1 MNMRKSGILMHV
13 SSIPSKHGIGDFGTT
28 TYDFIDFLAKA
39 KQKIWQIL
47 PLGITGY
54 GDSPYQSVSAFA
66 GSPLYIDLQLLI
78 NRGFITEEDIDRQ
91 LISEQVEKVDYE
103 QVKQLKYGA
112 LRKAYQKGFAVDR
125 QAIEQFAADQAD
137 WIEDFCAFM
146 AIKQLIDPS
155 VWQMWDN
162 AYKQYSK
169 ELVERIK
176 HEHADE
182 YWFWA
187 FTQYH
192 FFEQW
197 SQIKAYANDKNIE
210 IMGDIPIYV
219 SGDSVDIWANPRLYA
234 VDDEYNLTVV
244 AGCPPD
250 AFSDTGQ
257 LWGNPIYNWQAMR
270 EDDYSWWVAR
280 LKHSFA
286 TFDIVRIDHFR
297 GFDAYWQIPA
307 SSDTAAVGEWVDG
320 PGQHLFERLK
330 HHLGDKPIVAEDLG
344 FMTQRVT
351 DLRQAM
357 GYPGMAILQFAFNS
371 AGDSDYLPHNV
382 DKNCII
388 YTGTH
393 DNDTMVGWIQKM
405 SQDEFNYAFDYLRMS
420 QDEGFAWGFIRGA
433 WASCAN
439 TAIAQMQDFLE
450 LPNSARMN
458 IPSTLGDNWNW
469 RVKPEAL
476 NDTLAQRIAKLTQ
489 LYSR

>member
-1 MNMRKSGILMHV
+1 MNNRRSGVIMHV
-13 SSIPSKHGIGDFGTT
+13 SSIQSPHGIGDFGRG

-66 GSPLYIDLQLLI
+66 GSPLYIDLQV
-78 NRGFITEEDIDRQ
+78 FIDREFISDDDINWQ
-91 LISEQVEKVDYE
+91 LLNDNIEKVDYDA
-103 QVKQLKYGA
+103 VKQLKFTA
-112 LRKAYQKGFAVDR
+112 LRKAYPVAMSADR
-125 QAIEQFAADQAD
+125 LEIESFYNDNLS
-137 WIEDFCAFM
+137 WLEDFCAFM
-146 AIKQLIDPS
+146 TIKEKINGDVWQNWADEDKFYSKSRVQAIKE
-155 VWQMWDN
+155 
-162 AYKQYSK
+162 AHG
-169 ELVERIK
+169 EEF
-176 HEHADE
+176 
-182 YWFWA
+182 WFWV
-187 FTQYH
+187 FTQHH

-197 SQIKAYANDKNIE
+197 RQLKAYANDKGIE

-219 SGDSVDIWANPRLYA
+219 SGDSVDIWANPSLYA
-234 VDDEYNLTVV
+234 VDDDYNLTVV

-250 AFSDTGQ
+250 VFSETGQ
-257 LWGNPIYNWQAMR
+257 LWGNPIYNWHAMR

-280 LKHSFA
+280 LKHSFS

-307 SSDTAAVGEWVDG
+307 NSDTAAIGEWVNG
-320 PGQHLFERLK
+320 PGLHLFERLK
-330 HHLGDKPIVAEDLG
+330 HHLGNKSIVAEDLG

-351 DLRQAM
+351 DLRQTM
-357 GYPGMAILQFAFNS
+357 GYPGMAILQFAFNPE
-371 AGDSDYLPHNV
+371 GDSDYLPHNV
-382 DKNCII
+382 DKNCVI

-405 SQDEFNYAFDYLRMS
+405 SQDEFNYAFDYLCMS
-420 QDEGFAWGFIRGA
+420 EDEGFAWSFIRGA

-450 LPNSARMN
+450 LPSAARMN
-458 IPSTLGDNWNW
+458 TPSTLGDNWSW

-476 NDTLAQRIAKLTQ
+476 NDKLAQRIANLTD